1 MTWRV
6 REQAEEGGEREER
19 RRPSE
24 ADLAGTPAG
33 ERAAAQGD
41 GSAVRGGGRA
51 RGGSAAAG
59 EAWRLQGG
67 EGAGSRREGGRGLRE
82 EGEAARGGGG
92 APVWISPG
100 SIERKRALPVGSVE
114 RRGKE
119 MCEGEWGRRRLRGT
133 ERKWKSTVSC

>member
-6 REQAEEGGEREER
+6 REQAEEGGEGEER

-24 ADLAGTPAG
+24 VDLAGTPAG

-67 EGAGSRREGGRGLRE
+67 EGAG
-82 EGEAARGGGG
+82 
-92 APVWISPG
+92 
-100 SIERKRALPVGSVE
+100 
-114 RRGKE
+114 
-119 MCEGEWGRRRLRGT
+119 
-133 ERKWKSTVSC
+133 